1 MDKYMVVLFAIITGI
16 IGMAILDSVIA
27 TTVTP
32 GTINE
37 TIGTANATGYLS
49 GTLTYTP
56 LSTPLVYA
64 NGTAETVNVTVATG
78 SKSLTTN
85 PNSANFGSAEVKSYY
100 SYDDATYL
108 SGSLS
113 RTIIV
118 YIVPLGLLAILGLAA
133 YMAVAKG

>member
-1 MDKYMVVLFAIITGI
+1 MVVIFAIVSGI
-16 IGMAILDSVIA
+16 IGMAILDSIIA

-64 NGTAETVNVTVATG
+64 NGTAETGNVTVAAG
-78 SKSLTTN
+78 SKSLLTN
-85 PNSANFGSAEVKSYY
+85 DVSSNFGSATVKSYY
-100 SYDDATYL
+100 TYDDANYL

-113 RTIIV
+113 RTIITYV
-118 YIVPLGLLAILGLAA
+118 VPIGLLAILGMAA
-133 YMAVAKG
+133 YLAVA